1 METQNDRLPG
11 EDVTCAGTVERFTFR
26 NQESGFAVVRLRPD
40 APGPVFSAVGQLAQ
54 FAEGQRL
61 RLTGRLVLHPRF
73 GRQIDVATVEAELPR
88 SAEGV
93 VAYLSSGLVKGV
105 GPAIAQRL
113 VDHFGPEV
121 LDIADREPER
131 LREVKGFG
139 RKRAAELAE
148 ALRGQRDVQEVMVFL
163 RTHGLGAALATRICK
178 RYGKGAASL
187 ITADPYRLA
196 DEVVGVGFK
205 TADQVARRMGIAAD
219 APTRL
224 RAGTVFTL
232 AEGARAGHCFLD
244 LPDLVQTTAALLDA
258 DATRIEAELPNLS
271 SEGRIVCEAPADG
284 DADQPPRV
292 YPRTLHTAET
302 GCAEVLRSIL
312 EGGFPQVPLAPEQE
326 VEQFAT
332 TSGVHLPPAQ
342 RMALVRALT
351 APVSVI
357 TGGPGV
363 GKTTI
368 VRALV
373 TILRAH
379 DLRVRLCAPTGR
391 AAKRLEESTGHVA
404 TTIHRLLEF
413 QAGIYRFGRNAQ
425 TPLEG
430 HLLVVDETSMLDVQ
444 LAYSLLRAIPP
455 GMRLVVVGDADQLP
469 AVGPG
474 NFLRDLI
481 ESGVVPVTAL
491 TEVFRQQRDSHIV
504 TAAHEILHGRVPTSG
519 GEGSDFFIVETR
531 DATHT
536 RAVVRELVSNRIPT
550 AFGFDPRSEIQV
562 LAPMYR
568 GEAGADALNVELRE
582 TLNPGREQVTRGTHT
597 FRVGDKVLQVK
608 NDHDREVYNGDA
620 GLVTGLDPTTS
631 RLSVRFGERVLEY
644 PLGDLDQL
652 VPGFA
657 ISVHRA
663 QGSEYPAV
671 VLPMSTEHFLM
682 LKRNLLYT
690 AVTRGRRL
698 VVVVGSPRALA
709 MAVDNVGS
717 DRRNS
722 GLAARLRARA

>member
-1 METQNDRLPG
+1 MTP
-11 EDVTCAGTVERFTFR
+11 DVTCAGTLERFTFR
-26 NQESGFAVVRLRPD
+26 NQETGFAVVRVRPD
-40 APGPVFSAVGQLAQ
+40 PPGPVLSAVGQLAQ
-54 FAEGQRL
+54 FAEGQRV

-73 GRQIDVATVEAELPR
+73 GSQIEVSTAEAEQPR
-88 SAEGV
+88 SAAGV

-105 GPAIAQRL
+105 GPTIAQRL
-113 VDHFGPEV
+113 VDHFGAEV

-131 LREVKGFG
+131 LLEVKGFG
-139 RKRAAELAE
+139 KRRAEELAA

-163 RTHGLGAALATRICK
+163 RAHGLGAALATRICK
-178 RYGKGAASL
+178 RYGKGAAAL

-205 TADQVARRMGIAAD
+205 KADQVAQHIGIAPD

-224 RAGTVFTL
+224 RAGAVFTL
-232 AEGARAGHCFLD
+232 AEGARDGHCYLE
-244 LPDLVQTTAALLDA
+244 LPDLVQTAAALLDA
-258 DATRIEAELPNLS
+258 DATRIEAELPKLA
-271 SEGRIVCEAPADG
+271 SEGRVVCEAAP
-284 DADQPPRV
+284 DADAPVRV
-292 YPRTLHTAET
+292 YPRTLHTAEA
-302 GCAEVLRSIL
+302 GCAELLRDLLEAVLPPTAI
-312 EGGFPQVPLAPEQE
+312 APEQD
-326 VEQFAT
+326 VERLAAA
-332 TSGVHLPPAQ
+332 SGVRMPAAQ
-342 RMALVRALT
+342 RAALVHALRAQ
-351 APVSVI
+351 VSVI

-368 VRALV
+368 IRALV
-373 TILRAH
+373 TILRTH

-391 AAKRLEESTGHVA
+391 AAKRLEESTGHAA

-413 QAGIYRFGRNAQ
+413 QAGIHRFARNAE

-430 HLLVVDETSMLDVQ
+430 HVLVVDEASMLDVQ

-481 ESGVVPVTAL
+481 DSGVVPVTAL

-504 TAAHEILHGRVPTSG
+504 SAAHEILNGRVPVSG
-519 GEGSDFFIVETR
+519 GEGSDFFVVETR
-531 DATHT
+531 DAAHT
-536 RAVVRELVSNRIPT
+536 RAVVRELVVRRIPT
-550 AFGFDPRSEIQV
+550 AFGLDPRNDIQV

-568 GEAGADALNVELRE
+568 GEAGADALNADLRE
-582 TLNPGREQVTRGTHT
+582 ALNPGRDQLTRGTHV

-620 GLVTGLDPTTS
+620 GIVTALDASTS
-631 RLSVRFGERVLEY
+631 RLTVRFGERSLEY
-644 PLGDLDQL
+644 PFGDLDQL

-671 VLPMSTEHFLM
+671 VLPMATEHFLM
-682 LKRNLLYT
+682 LKRNLVYT

-698 VVVVGSPRALA
+698 VVIVGSARALA

-722 GLAARLRARA
+722 GLAARLRRAARAT

>member
-11 EDVTCAGTVERFTFR
+11 EEVTCAGTVERFTFR

-40 APGPVFSAVGQLAQ
+40 ARGELFSAVGQLAQ

-61 RLTGRLVLHPRF
+61 RMTGRLVLHPRF
-73 GRQIDVATVEAELPR
+73 GRQLEVATVEAERPR

-113 VDHFGPEV
+113 VDHFGPDV
-121 LDIADREPER
+121 LDIADADPDR

-148 ALRGQRDVQEVMVFL
+148 ALRSQRDVQEVMVFL
-163 RTHGLGAALATRICK
+163 RANGLGAALATKICK
-178 RYGKGAASL
+178 RYGKGAAGL

-205 TADQVARRMGIAAD
+205 TADQVAQRIGIAAD

-232 AEGARAGHCFLD
+232 AEGARAGHCFLE
-244 LPDLVQTTAALLDA
+244 LPDLVQATADLLDA
-258 DATRIEAELPNLS
+258 DATRIEAELPSLA
-271 SEGRIVCEAPADG
+271 SEGRIVCEAPLG
-284 DADQPPRV
+284 DDASPRV

-302 GCAEVLRSIL
+302 GCADALQELLAAGS
-312 EGGFPQVPLAPEQE
+312 PQVPITPEQE
-326 VEQFAT
+326 VERYAV
-332 TSGVHLPPAQ
+332 TSGVHLPIAQ
-342 RMALVRALT
+342 RAALVRALT

-373 TILRAH
+373 HILREH

-413 QAGIYRFGRNAQ
+413 QAGVYRFGRNAK

-430 HLLVVDETSMLDVQ
+430 HLLVVDEASMLDVQ

-481 ESGVVPVTAL
+481 ESGVMPVTAL

-504 TAAHEILHGRVPTSG
+504 TAAHEILHGRVPVSG

-531 DATHT
+531 DAGHT
-536 RAVVRELVSNRIPT
+536 RAVVRELVSKRIPT
-550 AFGFDPRSEIQV
+550 AFGFDPRTEIQV